1 MRRAVPHCPKG
12 AGLSAERPSARR
24 RAQAGSLVRARHAGL
39 RPDRP
44 ASEAGELAPP
54 AWLDLLVRL
63 AACTVVAL
71 CLVGVPLA
79 LLGELRR
86 LPVLVGGALVLAGLL
101 ALHGRPA
108 RRRAGRAA
116 TAGALAALAIAGG
129 TGIWNG
135 VQSYEHLIVDGDPAV
150 YVVTGAVL
158 ARSGG
163 LTVPTQAEEL
173 YGGAERI
180 NFAGS
185 GWFDSPD
192 EPTVYPQFFHGLP
205 VLLAVATWLDEP
217 LGVDAPVG
225 AGLALLVVPVIAAFS
240 LLAVYAFAA
249 RHLRPAWAVLA
260 TATTAVLLPQLHFS
274 RDAFSELPSQL
285 LVFAG
290 LALLGDALARRS
302 PRAGLLAGLVLGG
315 SAMVR
320 IDAFLYLVP
329 ITAALVLLR
338 AGRTGLAVVAGLAVG
353 TAVGLV
359 DGYVGSPVYVESVQG
374 SLLQVALLLAVVA
387 VAALLAWRTRWAPRL
402 VARLSPRL
410 ALPAAAGLTALAA
423 FAWFVRPY
431 VETARDIPARTNR
444 TIAGLQQAEGLP
456 VDIPRSYDEDTMLW
470 LSWYLGPVA
479 LALGVAGLAYLTYR
493 LLKGRDLR
501 LLPFAL
507 LLVVM
512 TAVYVWKPGIFP
524 VQYWASR
531 RFLPVTFPGLVVTA
545 TLLLAWVWTRARVVA
560 AVGAVALV
568 AFPLALLPGAVLPK
582 AYDGVTAAVTD
593 LCGTLQPDDVVL
605 LVGGGPTAS
614 GLVQAVQ
621 GYCGVAAGATA
632 QDARPSDV
640 RAVARAADEAGRR
653 LVVLSPVPDPPL
665 VPGTAFAPVFDV
677 TVPTVALALTK
688 RPDEVY
694 PFRLVLFSAVI

>member
-1 MRRAVPHCPKG
+1 M
-12 AGLSAERPSARR
+12 
-24 RAQAGSLVRARHAGL
+24 
-39 RPDRP
+39 
-44 ASEAGELAPP
+44 
-54 AWLDLLVRL
+54 
-63 AACTVVAL
+63 
-71 CLVGVPLA
+71 
-79 LLGELRR
+79 
-86 LPVLVGGALVLAGLL
+86 
-101 ALHGRPA
+101 
-108 RRRAGRAA
+108 
-116 TAGALAALAIAGG
+116 
-129 TGIWNG
+129 
-135 VQSYEHLIVDGDPAV
+135 

-163 LTVPTQAEEL
+163 LTVPTQADEL

-180 NFAGS
+180 NFAGA

-205 VLLAVATWLDEP
+205 VLLAAATWLDEP

-225 AGLALLVVPVIAAFS
+225 AGLALLVVPLIGAVS
-240 LLAVYAFAA
+240 LLALYAFAA
-249 RHLRPAWAVLA
+249 RHVRPAWAVLA

-290 LALLGDALARRS
+290 LALLGDAVERRS

-320 IDAFLYLVP
+320 IDAYLFLVP
-329 ITAALVLLR
+329 VAIGLLVLR
-338 AGRTGLAVVAGLAVG
+338 AGRTGLAVMAGASVGAV
-353 TAVGLV
+353 VGLV
-359 DGYVGSPVYVESVQG
+359 DGYLGSRVYVESVEG
-374 SLLQVALLLAVVA
+374 SLLQVAALLVL
-387 VAALLAWRTRWAPRL
+387 VAAAAVLLHRTRWAPRL
-402 VARLSPRL
+402 VAALSPRL
-410 ALPAAAGLTALAA
+410 AWPVAGLVVGLAA
-423 FAWFVRPY
+423 FAWFVRPL
-431 VETARDIPARTNR
+431 VETARDIPARTNA
-444 TIAGLQQAEGLP
+444 TIAGLQAAEGLP
-456 VDIPRSYDEDTMLW
+456 VDIPRSYDEETMVW
-470 LSWYLGPVA
+470 LAWYLGPVG
-479 LALGVAGLAYLTYR
+479 LALGTAGLAWLSYR

-501 LLPFAL
+501 LAPFV
-507 LLVVM
+507 LLVGLA
-512 TAVYVWKPGIFP
+512 TAAYVWKPGIFP

-531 RFLPVTFPGLVVTA
+531 RFLPVTFPGLVLMA
-545 TLLLAWVWTRARVVA
+545 TLLLAWLWPRRRAAA
-560 AVGAVALV
+560 AVGGAALL

-582 AYDGVTAAVTD
+582 AYDGLTGAVTQ

-632 QDARPSDV
+632 KDARPRDV
-640 RAVARAADEAGRR
+640 QQVAAAADAAGRR

-688 RPDEVY
+688 RPDAVY
-694 PFRLVLFSAVI
+694 PYRLMLFSAVI